1 MNAPFVGPLL
11 PVRDEWI
18 DYNGHLTDWAYA
30 AICSDANEVFLDSL
44 GLSSAYQ
51 ARTGSSTYT
60 VEAHLRY
67 LAEVQRGSLIRPESY
82 IVDADTKRIR
92 VHISLYVHD
101 QLVLTGEHLYLHV
114 DQSTGRVVQFPL
126 DRQAAVDAVRAAH
139 VGIERE
145 SHIGRGVG
153 QRG

>member
-1 MNAPFVGPLL
+1 MNARFVGPLV

-67 LAEVQRGSLIRPESY
+67 LAEVQRGSLIHKLTATIAAECNIGGNES
-82 IVDADTKRIR
+82 
-92 VHISLYVHD
+92 
-101 QLVLTGEHLYLHV
+101 
-114 DQSTGRVVQFPL
+114 L
-126 DRQAAVDAVRAAH
+126 DLS
-139 VGIERE
+139 I
-145 SHIGRGVG
+145 
-153 QRG
+153 